1 IRSFHV
7 TGVQTCA
14 LPISLLDA
22 QLQALYARAEIAPD
36 TRVLLMTI
44 HKSKGLEFDTVIVP
58 ALDAGARSD
67 DKPLLR
73 WSEYLAESGEL
84 GLVLSAKAALGERD
98 AAQDWLDYEH
108 KQKQALEDTRLPYV
122 AATRAGKARYPSLR
136 TLHEH
141 DD

>member
-84 GLVLSAKAALGERD
+84 GLVLSAKSALGESD
-98 AAQDWLDYEH
+98 ATYDWLDYEH
-108 KQKQALEDTRLPYV
+108 KQK
-122 AATRAGKARYPSLR
+122 
-136 TLHEH
+136 
-141 DD
+141 